1 MSQDHADFA
10 RFSQE
15 LDAEWLRQRV
25 HNLVATS
32 TPVIDEDAL
41 VRALGQAD
49 PLAESP
55 RPRWRETIAAVL
67 GSWPARLSLAGA
79 ACALVII
86 GAAVGRLAP
95 LGSLDQSVR
104 VSQLRGTMD
113 VQPPVPVYT
122 PERTPRL
129 GMTAS
134 VKPDSDRQFHEAMA
148 FYGTA
153 DFPTR
158 ALPLLRA
165 AVTEDPSNDQA
176 QFWLGIALL
185 LSGQDAEAV
194 PALEEAIRLG
204 PGSALYKRYL
214 VYAYLRTGASEK
226 ALALQ
231 MELLRQ
237 P

>member
-1 MSQDHADFA
+1 MSLDHADFA
-10 RFSQE
+10 RFSRE
-15 LDAEWLRQRV
+15 LDAEWLRRRARNV
-25 HNLVATS
+25 VAAS
-32 TPVIDEDAL
+32 TPVIDEDELA
-41 VRALGQAD
+41 RALGQAD
-49 PLAESP
+49 PLGETA
-55 RPRWRETIAAVL
+55 RPGWLEMVSAAL

-79 ACALVII
+79 ACALVLVGII
-86 GAAVGRLAP
+86 LGRLAP
-95 LGSLDQSVR
+95 VGQLYQGVR
-104 VSQLRGTMD
+104 VGQFRGATD

-129 GMTAS
+129 GMMAS
-134 VKPDSDRQFHEAMA
+134 VKPESDRQFHEAMA
-148 FYGTA
+148 FYGNP
-153 DFPTR
+153 DFPAR

-165 AVTEDPSNDQA
+165 AVTEDPFNDQA

-185 LSGQDAEAV
+185 LQGKDAEAV
-194 PALEEAIRLG
+194 PVLEEATRLG
-204 PGSALYKRYL
+204 PGSVLYKRYL

>member
-1 MSQDHADFA
+1 MSLDHADFA
-10 RFSQE
+10 RFSRE
-15 LDAEWLRQRV
+15 LDAEWLRQRARDV
-25 HNLVATS
+25 VAIS
-32 TPVIDEDAL
+32 TPVIDEDDLA
-41 VRALGQAD
+41 RALGQAD
-49 PLAESP
+49 PLAETA
-55 RPRWRETIAAVL
+55 RRGWLETIAAVF

-86 GAAVGRLAP
+86 GVVVGRLVP
-95 LGSLDQSVR
+95 MGPLDQSVR
-104 VSQLRGTMD
+104 VSQLRGTAD
-113 VQPPVPVYT
+113 VQPPVPIYT

-134 VKPDSDRQFHEAMA
+134 VKPGSDRQFHEAMA
-148 FYGTA
+148 FYGTS
-153 DFPTR
+153 DFPAR

-165 AVTEDPSNDQA
+165 AVSEDPSNDQA

-194 PALEEAIRLG
+194 PALEEARRLG